1 MDIVDRYGL
10 TVAELTI
17 EEALAS
23 GGPWRGPD
31 VDLLRVSDPHPRDQ
45 ARLTAAGFI
54 VKPSWVNWVAP
65 LRDSE
70 ADFLGALSANERRK
84 VRRGLELAA
93 SAGLRVEVRPELE
106 EGPLEEFLSV
116 YEEQV
121 AGMRNGVNLAR
132 GEQRSLLDR
141 PGSHIGVF
149 VYEGSRMVGG
159 CVCRVRAEDSLLQLR
174 YVATADIDQRGS
186 LTRALY
192 MAAFQAGR
200 DLGCTRMSLGNDTSL
215 YGHVTSPGL
224 YEFKKR
230 LGFTPRPSET
240 VDPGLGGDEADRFVS
255 LRALTDPSL
264 LLAYD
269 AGSGTLDGV
278 RENRPQGLRLHILA
292 SGDDVDLAPYQ
303 ADFLSG
309 VEVTVVP

>member
-10 TVAELTI
+10 TVAELTA

-23 GGPWRGPD
+23 SGPWRGPD
-31 VDLLRVSDPHPRDQ
+31 VDLLRVVDPQPSDQ

-54 VKPSWVNWVAP
+54 VKPGWVNWVAP
-65 LRDSE
+65 LRASE
-70 ADFLGALSANERRK
+70 AEFLGALSSNERRK

-93 SAGLRVEVRPELE
+93 SAGLRVEVRSELE
-106 EGPLEEFLSV
+106 EGPLEEFLGV
-116 YEEQV
+116 YEKQV
-121 AGMRNGVNLAR
+121 ADMRNGVNLAR
-132 GEQRSLLDR
+132 GEQQSLLEQS
-141 PGSHIGVF
+141 GSHIGVF
-149 VYEGSRMVGG
+149 AYEGSRMVGG
-159 CVCRVRAEDSLLQLR
+159 CVCRVRADGSLLQLR
-174 YVATADIDQRGS
+174 YVATADVDQRGS

-200 DLGCTRMSLGNDTSL
+200 DLSCDRMSLGNDTSL
-215 YGHVTSPGL
+215 YGHITSPGL

-230 LGFTPRPSET
+230 LGFTPLPSEA
-240 VDPGLGGDEADRFVS
+240 VDPALGGDEADRFVS

-264 LLAYD
+264 LLAHD
-269 AGSGTLDGV
+269 AGFGTLDGV
-278 RENRPQGLRLHILA
+278 PNRTQGLRLHILA
-292 SGDDVDLAPYQ
+292 SGEDVDLAPYR